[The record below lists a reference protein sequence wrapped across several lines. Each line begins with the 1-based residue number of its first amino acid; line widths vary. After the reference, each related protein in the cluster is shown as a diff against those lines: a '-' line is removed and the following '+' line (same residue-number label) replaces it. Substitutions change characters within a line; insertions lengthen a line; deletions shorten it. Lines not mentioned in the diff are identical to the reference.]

1 MTDLTA
7 LILTR
12 DEALHLPRALAS
24 LHGIATRVVV
34 VDSGS
39 TDATI
44 QIARDAGAEVWTHPW
59 TSYAQQFNAALDR
72 LGPGDGWVLRLDA
85 DEYVTPALGAQ
96 IAAGLPDVAGVTVGR
111 SMYFQGQP
119 IRYGGLFPARMLRL
133 FRQGQGRVEA
143 RWMDEHIL
151 VDGPV
156 AHLAGQII
164 DDNRKPLDWWIA
176 KHNAYASREV
186 VDILNH
192 RHGFLE
198 PQLAPQ
204 LAPQLGP
211 AGAAGVKRR
220 IKDQLYARLP
230 GGLRAGVYFLYRY
243 VLRGGFRDG
252 AQARAFHVLQG
263 FWYRYL
269 VDAKLAEVER
279 FMAQN
284 GTGPVAAIQKVLGI
298 DPCPAPRKEAA

>member
-1 MTDLTA
+1 MTALTA
-7 LILTR
+7 IILTR

-24 LHGIATRVVV
+24 LQGVASRVIV

-39 TDATI
+39 TDATC
-44 QIARDAGAEVWTHPW
+44 QIARAAGAEVWQHPW
-59 TSYAQQFNAALDR
+59 TNYAQQFNWALDR
-72 LGPGDGWVLRLDA
+72 LGAGVGWLLRLDA
-85 DEYVTPALGAQ
+85 DEYLTPALAAQ
-96 IAAGLPDVAGVTVGR
+96 IADGLPDVAGITVGR
-111 SMYFQGQP
+111 SMWFQGQP
-119 IRYGGLFPARMLRL
+119 VRYGGLFPARMLRL

-143 RWMDEHIL
+143 RWMDEHVI

-186 VDILNH
+186 VDVLNR
-192 RHGFLE
+192 RHGFLAV
-198 PQLAPQ
+198 QAAPT
-204 LAPQLGP
+204 GT
-211 AGAAGVKRR
+211 AGVKRW
-220 IKDQLYARLP
+220 IKHHVYARLP

-243 VLRGGFRDG
+243 LLRGGFRDG
-252 AQARAFHVLQG
+252 RQARAFHVLQG

-279 FMAQN
+279 CMAQT
-284 GTGPVAAIQKVLGI
+284 GAGPVAAIHAVLGI
-298 DPCPAPRKEAA
+298 DLFPEPRKDAA

>member
-1 MTDLTA
+1 MTDLTVI
-7 LILTR
+7 ILTH

-24 LHGIATRVVV
+24 VQGIATRVIV

-39 TDATI
+39 TDATV
-44 QIARDAGAEVWTHPW
+44 QIAQAAGAEVWQHPW
-59 TSYAQQFNAALDR
+59 TTHAQQFNWALDR
-72 LGPGDGWVLRLDA
+72 LYSGTGWVLRLDA

-133 FRQGQGRVEA
+133 FRHGQGRVEP
-143 RWMDEHIL
+143 RWMDEHI
-151 VDGPV
+151 VVNGPV
-156 AHLAGQII
+156 AHLSGGII

-186 VDILNH
+186 VDILNQ
-192 RHGFLE
+192 RHGFL
-198 PQLAPQ
+198 PADMAPS
-204 LAPQLGP
+204 
-211 AGAAGVKRR
+211 GAAGVKRR
-220 IKDQLYARLP
+220 IKHHLYARLP

-243 VLRGGFRDG
+243 ILRGGFRDG
-252 AQARAFHVLQG
+252 ARARAFHVLQG

-269 VDAKLAEVER
+269 VDAKLAEVDR

-284 GTGPVAAIQKVLGI
+284 DAGPAAAIHAVLGI
-298 DPCPAPRKEAA
+298 DLFAAQQKEAA

>member
-7 LILTR
+7 IILTR

-24 LHGIATRVVV
+24 LQRVATRVIV

-39 TDATI
+39 TDATV
-44 QIARDAGAEVWTHPW
+44 QIARAAGAEVWLHSW
-59 TSYAQQFNAALDR
+59 SNYALQFNAALDR
-72 LGPGDGWVLRLDA
+72 LGSGAGWVLRLDA
-85 DEYVTPALGAQ
+85 DEYVTPQLAAQ
-96 IAAGLPDVAGVTVGR
+96 ISAGLPDVAGITVGR
-111 SMYFQGQP
+111 SMWFQGQP
-119 IRYGGLFPARMLRL
+119 VRYGGLFPARMLRL

-143 RWMDEHIL
+143 RWMDEHIV

-164 DDNRKPLDWWIA
+164 DDNRKPLDWWTA

-186 VDILNH
+186 VDILNQ
-192 RHGFLE
+192 RHGFLPE
-198 PQLAPQ
+198 QAAPS
-204 LAPQLGP
+204 
-211 AGAAGVKRR
+211 GAAGVKRW
-220 IKDQLYARLP
+220 IKDNLYARLP
-230 GGLRAGVYFLYRY
+230 GGLRAGAYYLYRY
-243 VLRGGFRDG
+243 ILRGGFRDG

-279 FMAQN
+279 CMAQT
-284 GTGPVAAIQKVLGI
+284 GAGPVAAIHTVLGI
-298 DPCPAPRKEAA
+298 DLFPETRKDVA